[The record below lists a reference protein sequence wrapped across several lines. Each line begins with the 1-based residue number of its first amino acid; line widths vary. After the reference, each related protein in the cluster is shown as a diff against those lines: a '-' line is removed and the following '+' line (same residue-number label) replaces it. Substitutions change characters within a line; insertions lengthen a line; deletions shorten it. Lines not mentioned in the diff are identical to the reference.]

1 MTVRGLKDQT
11 EDIDLALGVPTEF
24 EVEYGILEA
33 VNEGLRRP
41 RTISERVLSNVRELS
56 VGDEEAVSAGIDR
69 LIEKEILDEE
79 GDTVHPSSN

>member
-1 MTVRGLKDQT
+1 VS
-11 EDIDLALGVPTEF
+11 EFATEF
-24 EVEYGILEA
+24 EVEYGVLEA
-33 VNEGLRRP
+33 VDEGLRSP
-41 RTISERVLSNVRELS
+41 RTISERVISNVIELS